1 MSRLQAFC
9 PKSQRLRRHCEGV
22 AATAQALAP
31 AFGLDPLQ
39 AWLAG
44 WLHDCAKELSRPQ
57 SLRLLDEAGLDAG
70 ERALPA
76 LWHAPL
82 GALFAR
88 QRHGVSDRA
97 ILAAIR
103 WHSTGRAGMGA
114 MERLLFLS
122 DYIEPSREFSG
133 LKALRKLAQEDAERA
148 FQEVAVAKQAHLV
161 QQRRT
166 VHPRSL
172 ALYNSLLKKIP

>member
-1 MSRLQAFC
+1 MRQAFS
-9 PKSQRLRRHCEGV
+9 PKSPRLRRHCEGV

-31 AFGLDPLQ
+31 AFGLDPER

-44 WLHDCAKELSRPQ
+44 WLHDCAKELSRRA
-57 SLRLLDEAGLDAG
+57 SLRLLGPAGLDAG

-82 GALFAR
+82 GALLAR
-88 QRHGVSDRA
+88 QRHGVTDRA

-103 WHSTGRAGMGA
+103 WHSTGRAGMA
-114 MERLLFLS
+114 ALERLLFLC
-122 DYIEPSREFSG
+122 DYIEPTRDFPG

-148 FQEVAVAKQAHLV
+148 FEEVAALKLAHLV
-161 QQRRT
+161 AQRRT

-172 ALYNSLLKKIP
+172 ALYNSLLKKAA